1 MTNINMGTNKLM
13 IIAGLIG
20 SLEEK
25 DDVEE
30 VVKIFTL
37 GKRMRNLSRRNK
49 RINGKQKKII

>member
-25 DDVEE
+25 DEVEE

>member
-13 IIAGLIG
+13 IIAGIIG

-25 DDVEE
+25 DEVEE

-37 GKRMRNLSRRNK
+37 VKRMRNLSRGNK
-49 RINGKQKKII
+49 RNNVKQKKII

>member
-1 MTNINMGTNKLM
+1 MTDINMGTNKLM

-25 DDVEE
+25 DEVEE
-30 VVKIFTL
+30 VVKIFTI

-49 RINGKQKKII
+49 RINVKQKKII

>member
-1 MTNINMGTNKLM
+1 MTDINMGTNRLM

-25 DDVEE
+25 DEVEE

-49 RINGKQKKII
+49 RINVKQKKII

>member
-13 IIAGLIG
+13 IIAGIIG

-25 DDVEE
+25 DEVEE

-37 GKRMRNLSRRNK
+37 GKRMRNLSRVNK
-49 RINGKQKKII
+49 RNNVKQKKII

>member
-25 DDVEE
+25 DEVEE

-49 RINGKQKKII
+49 RINVKQKKII

>member
-25 DDVEE
+25 DEVEE

-37 GKRMRNLSRRNK
+37 GKRMRNLSRTNK

>member
-1 MTNINMGTNKLM
+1 MTDINMGTNKLM

-25 DDVEE
+25 DEVEE

-49 RINGKQKKII
+49 RINVKQKKII